1 MEGFTDIHS
10 HILPGVDDGAQSME
24 ESISMLRM
32 AEAENIRR
40 IILTPHQ
47 KPGRKCVSVP
57 GMQKRMEELQ
67 ENMERHHLDIQLF
80 AGSECLY
87 SHDLA
92 ERLEEGSICTMA
104 DSRYVLTEFMPDENW
119 QYVRDGLYRLISH
132 NYLPVIAHMER
143 YMQVVKDMDRVHELI
158 DMGCYVQVN
167 AGSIT
172 GLYGLGMRQTAKRL
186 LKEQAVHFIGTDAH
200 REAGKRSVQIKK
212 CAAYLTRKYG
222 QEYADRLLG
231 GNAENIFKNTE
242 F

>member
-10 HILPGVDDGAQSME
+10 HIMPGVDDGAQDME
-24 ESISMLRM
+24 ESLAMLRM
-32 AEAENIRR
+32 AKAENVSR

-47 KPGRKCVSVP
+47 KPGRKCVSMR
-57 GMQKRMEELQ
+57 GLKERMELLQ
-67 ENMERHHLDIQLF
+67 ENIRQQQLAIQVY

-92 ERLEEGSICTMA
+92 ERLEQGKFCTMA
-104 DSRYVLTEFMPDENW
+104 DSRYVLVEFIPDENW
-119 QYVRDGLYRLISH
+119 TYIRDGLYQLISH
-132 NYLPVIAHMER
+132 GYLPIIAHVER
-143 YMQVVKDMDRVHELI
+143 YLQVVRDMDRVHELI

-172 GLYGLGMRQTAKRL
+172 GAYGFGMRRTAKKL
-186 LKEQAVHFIGTDAH
+186 LRERAVHFVATDAH
-200 REAGKRSVQIKK
+200 RESGKRSVQMKK
-212 CAAYLTRKYG
+212 CAAYLIKKYG

>member
-1 MEGFTDIHS
+1 MEGFTDIHA
-10 HILPGVDDGAQSME
+10 HILPGVDDGAQSLE

-47 KPGRKCVSVP
+47 KPGRKCVTASE
-57 GMQKRMEELQ
+57 MKKRMDELRKCIEKQ
-67 ENMERHHLDIQLF
+67 RLDIQVY

-92 ERLEEGSICTMA
+92 ERLEKGRICTMA

-119 QYVRDGLYRLISH
+119 PYIRDGLYRLISH
-132 NYLPVIAHMER
+132 NYLPIIAHIER
-143 YMQVVKDMDRVHELI
+143 YIQVARDMDRVHELI
-158 DMGCYVQVN
+158 NMGCYVQVN

-172 GLYGLGMRQTAKRL
+172 GTYGFGMKQTAKNL
-186 LKEQAVHFIGTDAH
+186 LKERAVHFVGTDAH
-200 REAGKRSVQIKK
+200 REKGKRSVQLKK
-212 CAAYLTRKYG
+212 CAAYLARKYG
-222 QEYADRLLG
+222 QEYADGLLWK
-231 GNAENIFKNTE
+231 NAQNIFEDTE